1 MQYRTITSK
10 LNEFDNYRLYLVAQT
25 TIEKYV
31 KPLPFILNHLDTYI
45 KEEIYKDLNKDSK
58 QFYIIYDYYTASLMK
73 ELGEPISEKLVYPI
87 WQRVYN
93 NENMLEDLVFQ
104 KIHAHTIHQIPLE
117 ELKNENSI

>member
-1 MQYRTITSK
+1 MQYRTVTSK
-10 LNEFDNYRLYLVAQT
+10 LNEFDNYRLYLVAQS

-31 KPLPFILNHLDTYI
+31 KPLPFILNHLDTYM
-45 KEEIYKDLNKDSK
+45 KEEIYKDLNKDSQ
-58 QFYIIYDYYTASLMK
+58 QFYVIYDYYTANLMK
-73 ELGEPISEKLVYPI
+73 ELGEPICDKLVYPI

-104 KIHAHTIHQIPLE
+104 KIHAHIIHKIPLE

>member
-45 KEEIYKDLNKDSK
+45 KEDIYKDLNKDSK

>member
-1 MQYRTITSK
+1 MQYRTVTSK

-73 ELGEPISEKLVYPI
+73 ELGEPISEKLLYPI

>member
-58 QFYIIYDYYTASLMK
+58 QFYIIYDYYTANLMK

>member
-104 KIHAHTIHQIPLE
+104 KIHAHTIHNIPLK
-117 ELKNENSI
+117 ELRNESII

>member
-1 MQYRTITSK
+1 MQYRTVTSK

-73 ELGEPISEKLVYPI
+73 ELGEPISEKLLYPI

-104 KIHAHTIHQIPLE
+104 KIHAHTIHQIPLQ

>member
-58 QFYIIYDYYTASLMK
+58 QFYIIYDYYIASLMK